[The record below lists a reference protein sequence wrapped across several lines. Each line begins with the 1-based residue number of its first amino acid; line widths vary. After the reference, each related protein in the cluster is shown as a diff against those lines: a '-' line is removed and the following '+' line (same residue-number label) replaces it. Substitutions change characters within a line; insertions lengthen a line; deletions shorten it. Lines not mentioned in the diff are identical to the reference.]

1 MSSNAHNYNRVKRS
15 QIMSNDGVCT
25 PYGIVSE
32 AQLISIEAVSIWLNN
47 QSSWS
52 QCMCQALQYTQ
63 PSIVA
68 FNIFLNNKTCQ
79 LISNIY
85 SSNATFYIISSPNST
100 LYILTTN
107 FIYQLKSICCS
118 DISWLINKIQQSDT
132 FHNINI
138 TQPVGLALDYDLNM
152 LIVTDGSR
160 RSIQQREA
168 TINMTSKKNLF
179 TKTNAQPI
187 SYHEGVYYI
196 GINPP
201 ISTSSYYL
209 YSYNT
214 SLSRIFDMPFPE
226 GDPQRAVWLYN
237 NSIMC
242 VIIQQNQ
249 TSTLAFLNWY
259 SSPFNFTYNRTISI
273 PFNKPYGLAKSN
285 DDTMIYVSGDTA
297 TIYQLST
304 RTFTWSMLVSNYN
317 STEISMS
324 LFVDSCG
331 DRLWA
336 LMLGFGIR
344 VYDRIYGNEL
354 ASWNMS
360 MTYPTLYDMILT
372 SGYELYLVDY
382 STEQLIHY
390 GSSLKE
396 RCTINT

>member
-1 MSSNAHNYNRVKRS
+1 MFYYILLITLIPTLAIS
-15 QIMSNDGVCT
+15 I
-25 PYGIVSE
+25 PYGTVSE
-32 AQLISIEAVSIWLNN
+32 AQLITVGAASIWLYN

-79 LISNIY
+79 LIPNTY
-85 SSNATFYIISSPNST
+85 SSNATFYIMSSQISII
-100 LYILTTN
+100 YILTEN

-118 DISWLINKIQQSDT
+118 DISWLINKIQQSNT
-132 FHNINI
+132 FHKVNI

-152 LIVTDGSR
+152 LILTYGSR

-168 TINMTSKKNLF
+168 TINMTGKKSLF

-187 SYHEGVYYI
+187 SYHDRVYYV
-196 GINPP
+196 GINPS
-201 ISTSSYYL
+201 ISTSSYYF
-209 YSYNT
+209 YTYNT
-214 SLSRIFDMPFPE
+214 TLSRIFDMPVPE
-226 GDPQRAVWLYN
+226 GDPQRAIWLHN

-242 VIIQQNQ
+242 LIIQKNQ
-249 TSTLAFLNWY
+249 TSTLVFLNWY
-259 SSPFNFTYNRTISI
+259 PSSLNYTYNQTILV

-304 RTFTWSMLVSNYN
+304 KTFLWSVLVSNDN
-317 STEISMS
+317 STEIPMS

-331 DRLWA
+331 NRLWV

-344 VYDRIYGNEL
+344 VYDRIYGGEL

-360 MTYPTLYDMILT
+360 MTFPTLYDMILT
-372 SGYELYLVDY
+372 SGYELFLVDY
-382 STEQLIHY
+382 STDQLIHY

-396 RCTINT
+396 QCTINTRKHFE